1 MSNKAELSGG
11 EDDFDMDQD
20 HVDEGA
26 SPELL
31 EAVATLKSTL
41 HDDPNQ
47 YEQHTQL
54 ITLLKSADML
64 EELRAAREAMNS
76 VFPLSEELWMEWIED
91 ESNMAASEEEKKHIL
106 ELYRRATSEYLSI
119 KMWKSYIDY
128 ATQEFLSSLDLSE
141 SEIVVSKEDMRRI
154 FKEADKYTGH
164 HIPESHTIWN
174 CWRDFELQLMADQ
187 TPAAPEDV
195 QRVKTMYQER
205 IAIPHADQESTFSSL
220 SSFISEHDNTDYEN
234 TMVQNNK
241 IMSNTRK
248 LLSERETFEQDLIS
262 TGNSLEAFMSYLEF
276 ESNPARRLFARLR
289 TLFERAVAV
298 HCLVPVVWNDYASF
312 LMSSNP
318 RNKQYD
324 LNPSEVLSI
333 AGRSVRNCPWSG
345 DLWENRFLLMEINM
359 RSEDEVNAMFANG
372 LSNPA
377 LLASPQELSK
387 MLVARCSHKFRV
399 STKDEDGHNQIRQA
413 FKHALTVMDAAGGDP
428 YCRLE
433 RFWIELEANVLGDH
447 EQARK
452 LWKDIESKQKTL
464 SDYWISQADMEQRLQ
479 NLKGARQIFMRACNA
494 AKHLDWPEKVF
505 EAWLMFERQ
514 RGSVTDYKEAVVRSR
529 GAMKAVEA
537 LRAQAALQAESIYSD
552 QMAYST
558 INTATTVTQAAEGL
572 PSSSTEETVHE
583 KTKKRRL
590 SAQDDQ
596 QASKAAKTGDP
607 AVDQTTQRIRNQKRP
622 LDIST
627 GRHEDTCFVTNFP
640 DTMTEA
646 KLRDLFKEYGT
657 ILRCTIPQR
666 PGTKRNFGY
675 VQFASSE
682 EAHAALALDG
692 RDVGEQRGLC
702 VNISDTGKAKRTKGG
717 KAPLPKVSRHELHIS
732 GFTNEMKEDELQK
745 LVELHATPVEV
756 FIKRQ
761 AKSKGPAWANIKFE
775 TEASANTTEEANAA
789 LALDG
794 TIFHGKPLNVKRREF
809 QISHRERDEQHAGS
823 SKGLKG
829 NQVTD
834 AEEKVGKGQRGQQHQ
849 DPQKGAEQEGQEQ
862 AGADS
867 EMAGDGRAV
876 ESSAHIQENDVKKA
890 DSSGADSIQ
899 ENATAQNSSESEP
912 QDKTA
917 SAGQRKPM
925 AKLTSMQPRVL
936 QPRQAPKRAF
946 KQVSLR
952 TANPVNS
959 SAATTSTSDGSGE
972 GSSTAVP
979 AVAPKSNAEFRA
991 LMLSGALKKK
1001 QV

>member
-1 MSNKAELSGG
+1 MSNKAELSGSD
-11 EDDFDMDQD
+11 DDFDMNQD
-20 HVDEGA
+20 HVEEGA

-31 EAVATLKSTL
+31 EAVATLKSAL
-41 HDDPNQ
+41 HDNPNQ

-64 EELRAAREAMNS
+64 EELRAAREAMNAA
-76 VFPLSEELWMEWIED
+76 FPLSEELWMEWIED

-106 ELYRRATSEYLSI
+106 ELYHRATSEYL
-119 KMWKSYIDY
+119 Y
-128 ATQEFLSSLDLSE
+128 
-141 SEIVVSKEDMRRI
+141 MRRI
-154 FKEADKYTGH
+154 FKKADKYTGH
-164 HIPESHTIWN
+164 HIPESHIIWN
-174 CWRDFELQLMADQ
+174 CWRDFELQLMAAQ

-195 QRVKTMYQER
+195 KRVKTMYLER

-220 SSFISEHDNTDYEN
+220 SSFVSQYDNTDYEN

-241 IMSNTRK
+241 IMSSTRK
-248 LLSERETFEQDLIS
+248 LLSEREKFEQDLVS
-262 TGNSLEAFMSYLEF
+262 TGNSLETFMSYLEY
-276 ESNPARRLFARLR
+276 ESSPARRLFARLR

-298 HCLVPVVWNDYASF
+298 HCLVPAVWNDYGSF

-324 LNPSEVLSI
+324 LDPSKVLSI
-333 AGRSVRNCPWSG
+333 AGNAVRNCPWSG
-345 DLWENRFLLMEINM
+345 DLWENRFLLMEIHM
-359 RSEDEVNAMFANG
+359 RSEDEVNAIFASA
-372 LSNPA
+372 LSNPI

-399 STKDEDGHNQIRQA
+399 SSKDEDGHNQIREA

-464 SDYWISQADMEQRLQ
+464 SDYWISQADMERRLQ
-479 NLKGARQIFMRACNA
+479 NPKAARQIFVRACNA

-505 EAWLMFERQ
+505 EAWLMFEKQ
-514 RGSVTDYKEAVVRSR
+514 SGTVTEYKEAIVRSR
-529 GAMKAVEA
+529 SAIKTVEA
-537 LRAQAALQAESIYSD
+537 LRAQAALQVESVYPD
-552 QMAYST
+552 HMAYST
-558 INTATTVTQAAEGL
+558 MSTATVTEATQVL
-572 PSSSTEETVHE
+572 PSSSAKEAVHE
-583 KTKKRRL
+583 KTNKRRL

-596 QASKAAKTGDP
+596 QASKAAKTGDS
-607 AVDQTTQRIRNQKRP
+607 AVDQTSQRIRNQKRP

-640 DTMTEA
+640 DSMTEV
-646 KLRDLFKEYGT
+646 KLRELFQEFGT

-675 VQFASSE
+675 VQFSSSE

-732 GFTNEMKEDELQK
+732 GFTNEMKGDELQK
-745 LVELHATPVEV
+745 LVEL
-756 FIKRQ
+756 
-761 AKSKGPAWANIKFE
+761 
-775 TEASANTTEEANAA
+775 EEANAA

-794 TIFHGKPLNVKRREF
+794 TMFHGKPLNVKRREF
-809 QISHRERDEQHAGS
+809 QNSHQERDEQHAGS
-823 SKGLKG
+823 SKGLRGDQAADAKEKG
-829 NQVTD
+829 SKTQGHRQTGPEEDGQDQVGAD
-834 AEEKVGKGQRGQQHQ
+834 AE
-849 DPQKGAEQEGQEQ
+849 A
-862 AGADS
+862 
-867 EMAGDGRAV
+867 AGDGCAV
-876 ESSAHIQENDVKKA
+876 EPTSVAEESSAHIQGGND
-890 DSSGADSIQ
+890 GAS
-899 ENATAQNSSESEP
+899 NAPGAANTSETTKDQNTIASER
-912 QDKTA
+912 QDRTT
-917 SAGQRKPM
+917 SAAQRKPM

-936 QPRQAPKRAF
+936 LPRQAPKRAF

-952 TANPVNS
+952 TANPVSS
-959 SAATTSTSDGSGE
+959 SASATATAQEGSGE
-972 GSSTAVP
+972 GPSTAVP
-979 AVAPKSNAEFRA
+979 AAAPKSNAEFRA

-1001 QV
+1001 

>member
-1 MSNKAELSGG
+1 MSNKAELSGS

-20 HVDEGA
+20 HADEGA

-31 EAVATLKSTL
+31 EAVAMLKSAL
-41 HDDPNQ
+41 HDNPNQ

-64 EELRAAREAMNS
+64 EELRAAREAMNR

-106 ELYRRATSEYLSI
+106 ELYHRATSEYLSI
-119 KMWKSYIDY
+119 KIWKSYTDY
-128 ATQEFLSSLDLSE
+128 ATQEFLETADLPE
-141 SEIVVSKEDMRRI
+141 NEIVVSKEHMRRI

-164 HIPESHTIWN
+164 HFPESHTIWN
-174 CWRDFELQLMADQ
+174 CWRDFELQLMAAQ
-187 TPAAPEDV
+187 SPASPEDV
-195 QRVKTMYQER
+195 KRVKTMYLER

-220 SSFISEHDNTDYEN
+220 SSFISQYDNTDYEN

-241 IMSNTRK
+241 IMGNTRK
-248 LLSERETFEQDLIS
+248 LLSERERFEQDLVS
-262 TGNSLEAFMSYLEF
+262 TSNSLEVFMSYLEF

-298 HCLVPVVWNDYASF
+298 HCLVPALWNDYSSF

-333 AGRSVRNCPWSG
+333 AGKSVRNCPWSG
-345 DLWENRFLLMEINM
+345 DLWENRFLLMEIHM
-359 RSEDEVNAMFANG
+359 RSEDEVNAIFASA
-372 LSNPA
+372 LSNPI

-387 MLVARCSHKFRV
+387 MLIARCSHKFRV
-399 STKDEDGHNQIRQA
+399 SSKDEDGHNQIREA

-464 SDYWISQADMEQRLQ
+464 SDYWITQADMERRLQ
-479 NLKGARQIFMRACNA
+479 NVKGARQIFIRACNA

-514 RGSVTDYKEAVVRSR
+514 SGSVTDYKEATVRSR
-529 GAMKAVEA
+529 SAMKAVET
-537 LRAQAALQAESIYSD
+537 LRAQASLQAEGIYSD
-552 QMAYST
+552 QMACST
-558 INTATTVTQAAEGL
+558 ISAAATVTEAVQAL
-572 PSSSTEETVHE
+572 PSSSTKEAVHE
-583 KTKKRRL
+583 KSNKRKL

-596 QASKAAKTGDP
+596 LASKSAKTGDS
-607 AVDQTTQRIRNQKRP
+607 AVDQSSQRIRNQKRP

-646 KLRDLFKEYGT
+646 KLRELFEEFGT

-675 VQFASSE
+675 VQFSSSE

-745 LVELHATPVEV
+745 LVELHATPIEV

-761 AKSKGPAWANIKFE
+761 ARSKGPAWANIKFE
-775 TEASANTTEEANAA
+775 TEASASKMVKFSSGEEANAA

-794 TIFHGKPLNVKRREF
+794 TMFHGKPLDVKRREF
-809 QISHRERDEQHAGS
+809 QNTHRERDEQHAGS
-823 SKGLKG
+823 SKGLQG
-829 NQVTD
+829 NGAAD
-834 AEEKVGKGQRGQQHQ
+834 AV
-849 DPQKGAEQEGQEQ
+849 
-862 AGADS
+862 
-867 EMAGDGRAV
+867 MAGDGRAV
-876 ESSAHIQENDVKKA
+876 GSTSVAVESSGSNDGALNPTGAGNINEVTKA
-890 DSSGADSIQ
+890 QISSA
-899 ENATAQNSSESEP
+899 SEMKDRP
-912 QDKTA
+912 A
-917 SAGQRKPM
+917 SATPRKPM

-952 TANPVNS
+952 TANPVNP
-959 SAATTSTSDGSGE
+959 SASTTSPSTSEQGSGE
-972 GSSTAVP
+972 GSSTALP
-979 AVAPKSNAEFRA
+979 AAAPKSNAEFRA

-1001 QV
+1001 QA

>member
-1 MSNKAELSGG
+1 MSNRAELSGS
-11 EDDFDMDQD
+11 EDDLDMDQD
-20 HVDEGA
+20 NIEESA
-26 SPELL
+26 SPDLL

-41 HDDPNQ
+41 RENPNQ

-64 EELRAAREAMNS
+64 EDLRAARENMNA
-76 VFPLSEELWMEWIED
+76 VFPLTEELWMEWIED

-119 KMWKSYIDY
+119 KIWKSYIDY
-128 ATQEFLSSLDLSE
+128 ATQELLESVDLSE
-141 SEIVVSKEDMRRI
+141 SEIVVSKDGMRRI

-164 HIPESHTIWN
+164 HIPESHIIWN
-174 CWRDFELQLMADQ
+174 CWRDFELQLMAAQ

-195 QRVKTMYQER
+195 QRVKTMYLER
-205 IAIPHADQESTFSSL
+205 IAVPHADQESTFSSL
-220 SSFISEHDNTDYEN
+220 SSFISQHNNADYEN
-234 TMVQNNK
+234 TMVQCNK
-241 IMSNTRK
+241 IMGNTRK
-248 LLSERETFEQDLIS
+248 LLSERERFEQDLVS
-262 TGNSLEAFMSYLEF
+262 TNNGLEAFMSYLEF

-298 HCLVPVVWNDYASF
+298 HCLVPAVWNDYASF

-333 AGRSVRNCPWSG
+333 AGKSVRNCPWSG
-345 DLWENRFLLMEINM
+345 DLWENRFLLMEIHM
-359 RSEDEVNAMFANG
+359 RSADEVNAMFASG
-372 LSNPA
+372 LSNPI

-387 MLVARCSHKFRV
+387 MLVARCSHKFRI
-399 STKDEDGHNQIRQA
+399 SSKDE
-413 FKHALTVMDAAGGDP
+413 AGGDP

-433 RFWIELEANVLGDH
+433 RFWIELEANILGDH

-452 LWKDIESKQKTL
+452 LWKDIESTQKTL
-464 SDYWISQADMEQRLQ
+464 SEYWIAQADMERRLQ
-479 NLKGARQIFMRACNA
+479 NMKGARQIFVRACNA
-494 AKHLDWPEKVF
+494 SKHLDWPEKVF
-505 EAWLMFERQ
+505 EAWLMFEKQ
-514 RGSVTDYKEAVVRSR
+514 NGSVTEYKEAVVRSR
-529 GAMKAVEA
+529 SAMKVVEA
-537 LRAQAALQAESIYSD
+537 LRAQAALQAENIYSD
-552 QMAYST
+552 QMAYSA
-558 INTATTVTQAAEGL
+558 ISSAAAE
-572 PSSSTEETVHE
+572 PEAAHAPPSSSSTEAVQE
-583 KTKKRRL
+583 KTNKRRS

-596 QASKAAKTGDP
+596 HASKAAKTGDS
-607 AVDQTTQRIRNQKRP
+607 AVDQTSQRIRNQKRP

-646 KLRDLFKEYGT
+646 KLRELFEE
-657 ILRCTIPQR
+657 
-666 PGTKRNFGY
+666 
-675 VQFASSE
+675 E

-761 AKSKGPAWANIKFE
+761 ARSKGPAWANIKFE
-775 TEASANTTEEANAA
+775 TEASSSKIAEVQIRHKAIDTA
-789 LALDG
+789 ALDG
-794 TIFHGKPLNVKRREF
+794 TMFHGKPLNVKRREF
-809 QISHRERDEQHAGS
+809 QNSHWEKDEQHAGS

-829 NQVTD
+829 VN
-834 AEEKVGKGQRGQQHQ
+834 
-849 DPQKGAEQEGQEQ
+849 QKGGKDQGSQDRQKGTEQDGEKQV
-862 AGADS
+862 GADV
-867 EMAGDGRAV
+867 EAV
-876 ESSAHIQENDVKKA
+876 EGDRAMGSASSVAESSVSTRESNDVALDSTGAGSINEGTRASSSSA
-890 DSSGADSIQ
+890 
-899 ENATAQNSSESEP
+899 SET
-912 QDKTA
+912 QDRTA
-917 SAGQRKPM
+917 SAAPRKPM

-952 TANPVNS
+952 TTHPI
-959 SAATTSTSDGSGE
+959 SAAVSTTSTSGEASAE
-972 GSSTAVP
+972 GSSTAAP
-979 AVAPKSNAEFRA
+979 AAAPKSNAEFRA

-1001 QV
+1001 QT

>member
-1 MSNKAELSGG
+1 MSNKAELSGS
-11 EDDFDMDQD
+11 EDDFDMNQD
-20 HVDEGA
+20 NVEEGA

-31 EAVATLKSTL
+31 EAVATLKSAL
-41 HDDPNQ
+41 HDNPNQ

-64 EELRAAREAMNS
+64 EELRAAREAMNA

-91 ESNMAASEEEKKHIL
+91 ESNMAASDEEKKHIL

-119 KMWKSYIDY
+119 KIWKSYIDY
-128 ATQEFLSSLDLSE
+128 ATQEFQESVDLSE

-164 HIPESHTIWN
+164 HIPESHIIWN
-174 CWRDFELQLMADQ
+174 CWRDFELQLMAAQ
-187 TPAAPEDV
+187 TPASPEDV
-195 QRVKTMYQER
+195 KRVKTMYLER

-220 SSFISEHDNTDYEN
+220 SSFVSQYDNSDYEN

-241 IMSNTRK
+241 TMSNTRK
-248 LLSERETFEQDLIS
+248 LLSEREKFEQDLIS
-262 TGNSLEAFMSYLEF
+262 TGNSLEAFMSYLEY
-276 ESNPARRLFARLR
+276 ESSPARRLFARLR

-298 HCLVPVVWNDYASF
+298 HCLVPAVWNDYGSF

-324 LNPSEVLSI
+324 LDPSEVLSI
-333 AGRSVRNCPWSG
+333 AEKAVRNCPWSG
-345 DLWENRFLLMEINM
+345 DLWENRFLLMEIHM
-359 RSEDEVNAMFANG
+359 RSEDEVNAVFASA
-372 LSNPA
+372 LSNLI

-399 STKDEDGHNQIRQA
+399 SSKDEDGYNHVREA

-464 SDYWISQADMEQRLQ
+464 SDYWISQADMERRLQ
-479 NLKGARQIFMRACNA
+479 NPKGARQIFVRACNA

-505 EAWLMFERQ
+505 EAWLMFEKQ
-514 RGSVTDYKEAVVRSR
+514 SGTVTECKEAVVRSR
-529 GAMKAVEA
+529 SAMKAVEA
-537 LRAQAALQAESIYSD
+537 LRAQAASQNESVYSN

-558 INTATTVTQAAEGL
+558 MTVASATQAQ
-572 PSSSTEETVHE
+572 PSSSAKEAVHE
-583 KTKKRRL
+583 KTNKRRL

-596 QASKAAKTGDP
+596 QASKAAKTGDS
-607 AVDQTTQRIRNQKRP
+607 AVDQTSQRIRNQKRP
-622 LDIST
+622 LDISA
-627 GRHEDTCFVTNFP
+627 GRHEDTCFITNFP
-640 DTMTEA
+640 DSMTEA
-646 KLRDLFKEYGT
+646 KLRELFQEFGT
-657 ILRCTIPQR
+657 IVRCTIPQR

-675 VQFASSE
+675 VQFSSSE

-732 GFTNEMKEDELQK
+732 GFSNEMKEDELQK
-745 LVELHATPVEV
+745 LIELHATPVEI

-761 AKSKGPAWANIKFE
+761 ARSKGPAWANIKFE
-775 TEASANTTEEANAA
+775 TEEEANAA

-794 TIFHGKPLNVKRREF
+794 TMFHGKALNVKRREF
-809 QISHRERDEQHAGS
+809 QNPHRERDEQHAGS
-823 SKGLKG
+823 SKGPKG
-829 NQVTD
+829 DQAAD
-834 AEEKVGKGQRGQQHQ
+834 AEEKGSKTLGSPQHQ
-849 DPQKGAEQEGQEQ
+849 EKGPEEDGQDQ
-862 AGADS
+862 VGADAVA
-867 EMAGDGRAV
+867 AGDGGAV
-876 ESSAHIQENDVKKA
+876 GSTSLAEEGSAHIQGGDNE
-890 DSSGADSIQ
+890 
-899 ENATAQNSSESEP
+899 ATKAQNTSASER
-912 QDKTA
+912 QDRTT
-917 SAGQRKPM
+917 SATHRKPM

-952 TANPVNS
+952 ATNPVSSSASTTASAQDGPGESS
-959 SAATTSTSDGSGE
+959 SAA
-972 GSSTAVP
+972 VP
-979 AVAPKSNAEFRA
+979 AAAPKSNAEFRA

-1001 QV
+1001 

>member
-1 MSNKAELSGG
+1 MSNKAELSGS
-11 EDDFDMDQD
+11 EDDFEMDQD
-20 HVDEGA
+20 NIDEGA

-31 EAVATLKSTL
+31 EAVATLKSAL
-41 HDDPNQ
+41 HDNPNQ

-64 EELRAAREAMNS
+64 EELRAAREAMNA
-76 VFPLSEELWMEWIED
+76 VFPLSEDLWLEWIED

-119 KMWKSYIDY
+119 KIWKSYVDY
-128 ATQEFLSSLDLSE
+128 ATQEFVESVDLPE
-141 SEIVVSKEDMRRI
+141 SEIVVSKDDMRRI
-154 FKEADKYTGH
+154 FKDADKYTGH

-174 CWRDFELQLMADQ
+174 CWRDFELQLIAAQ
-187 TPAAPEDV
+187 TPASPEDV
-195 QRVKTMYQER
+195 KRVKTMYLER
-205 IAIPHADQESTFSSL
+205 IAIPHADQENTFSSL
-220 SSFISEHDNTDYEN
+220 SSFISQHDNADYEN
-234 TMVQNNK
+234 TMVQSNK

-248 LLSERETFEQDLIS
+248 LLSERERFEQDLVS
-262 TGNSLEAFMSYLEF
+262 TSNGLEAFMSYLEF

-289 TLFERAVAV
+289 TLFERAVSV
-298 HCLVPVVWNDYASF
+298 HCLVPAVWNDYASF

-333 AGRSVRNCPWSG
+333 AGKAVRNCPWSG
-345 DLWENRFLLMEINM
+345 DLWENRFLLMEIHM
-359 RSEDEVNAMFANG
+359 RSEDEVN
-372 LSNPA
+372 
-377 LLASPQELSK
+377 
-387 MLVARCSHKFRV
+387 
-399 STKDEDGHNQIRQA
+399 DGHNKIREA

-447 EQARK
+447 EKARK
-452 LWKDIESKQKTL
+452 LWIDIESKQKTL
-464 SDYWISQADMEQRLQ
+464 SDYWITQADMERGLQ
-479 NLKGARQIFMRACNA
+479 NLKGARQIFVRACNV
-494 AKHLDWPEKVF
+494 AKHLDWPEKIF
-505 EAWLMFERQ
+505 ETWLMFERQ
-514 RGSVTDYKEAVVRSR
+514 NGSVTDYKEAVVRSR
-529 GAMKAVEA
+529 NAMKAVET
-537 LRAQAALQAESIYSD
+537 LRAQAALQAESIYSE
-552 QMAYST
+552 QMAYSST
-558 INTATTVTQAAEGL
+558 STAAAATEPAQAP
-572 PSSSTEETVHE
+572 PSSSMEAMPET
-583 KTKKRRL
+583 TNKRRL

-596 QASKAAKTGDP
+596 QASKAAKTGDS
-607 AVDQTTQRIRNQKRP
+607 AADQTSQRIRNQKRP

-646 KLRDLFKEYGT
+646 KLRELFAEFGT

-675 VQFASSE
+675 VQFSSSE

-717 KAPLPKVSRHELHIS
+717 KAPLPKVSRHELHVS

-761 AKSKGPAWANIKFE
+761 ARSKGPAWANIKFE
-775 TEASANTTEEANAA
+775 TEEEANAA

-794 TIFHGKPLNVKRREF
+794 TMFHGKPLNVKRREF
-809 QISHRERDEQHAGS
+809 QNSHWEKDEQHSGS
-823 SKGLKG
+823 SKGHRG
-829 NQVTD
+829 NQAADAKEKGGKSQRSQQHKDRQERAKSDGQEQVGTD
-834 AEEKVGKGQRGQQHQ
+834 AETTGGGLAVGSTSA
-849 DPQKGAEQEGQEQ
+849 AE
-862 AGADS
+862 
-867 EMAGDGRAV
+867 
-876 ESSAHIQENDVKKA
+876 ESSTQIKGSNDGTLDSAATDSVNEDKKA
-890 DSSGADSIQ
+890 QGSFASETQDR
-899 ENATAQNSSESEP
+899 AT
-912 QDKTA
+912 TA
-917 SAGQRKPM
+917 APRKPM

-952 TANPVNS
+952 TANPVGS
-959 SAATTSTSDGSGE
+959 SASTTSTSGEGSGE
-972 GSSTAVP
+972 GPSTAAP
-979 AVAPKSNAEFRA
+979 AAPAAAPKSNAEFRA

-1001 QV
+1001 QT